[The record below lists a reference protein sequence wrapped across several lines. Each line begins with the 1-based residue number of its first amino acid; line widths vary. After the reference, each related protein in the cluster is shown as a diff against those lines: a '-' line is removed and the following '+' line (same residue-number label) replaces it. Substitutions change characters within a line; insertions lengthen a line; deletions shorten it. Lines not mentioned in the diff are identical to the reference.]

1 MARVLVVAFE
11 GVQTLDVTGPAE
23 VFATAARLA
32 GRALY
37 RVEIVAVG
45 GGLRETSSGLRLA
58 TRDLSQVRP
67 QSSDIVIVAGGS
79 EEPMRVAL
87 ADEALAAW
95 LRRAAKT
102 AQIMASV
109 CSGAFLLA
117 GAGLLDGRRAATHWS
132 ACERLARAFP
142 RVSVDANAI
151 FVTDGKL
158 WTSAGVTTGID
169 MALAMVERAHGPA
182 LADAIAAQLV
192 LYVRRPGFQS
202 QFSEALVTQTGRADS
217 LAPAI
222 AWARANLDRVD
233 VESLARR
240 AGLSLRTLHRRCLE
254 TLSTTPA
261 RLIEKL
267 RVERARSLL
276 ESRDVPSKTL
286 AQSCGFGGT
295 ARMNRAFQREL
306 GLLPRAYR
314 VLHAAR

>member
-23 VFATAARLA
+23 GAATAARLA